1 MIPSAAAPAAKTAAK
16 TAAAAAPAAAAPVAA
31 APGNLQDPLASNAT
45 AYTQGADIAFG
56 PGSAAADSASG
67 QLLGHELTHTAQ
79 Q

>member
-1 MIPSAAAPAAKTAAK
+1 MIPSAAAPSTKNAPAAV
-16 TAAAAAPAAAAPVAA
+16 AAAAPPVAA

-45 AYTQGADIAFG
+45 AYAQGADVAFG